1 MQQLKDVV
9 NQRAQ
14 TMAGSAI
21 GTQQLEHRLGTT
33 VIVAIL
39 SLEHSHVPANP
50 MENGNQSC
58 RLVNVRGEIII
69 DISKNFL

>member
-1 MQQLKDVV
+1 VV

-14 TMAGSAI
+14 IMAGSAI

-39 SLEHSHVPANP
+39 SLEHNPAPANP
-50 MENGNQSC
+50 TENGNQSC
-58 RLVNVRGEIII
+58 QLVNVRG
-69 DISKNFL
+69 KKRYK